1 MTKYL
6 VTILGEAPFFSDR
19 FDIENHFMSD
29 IGMVVY
35 DLNKGKYTDDGKT
48 WKDIQVDFL

>member
-6 VTILGEAPFFSDR
+6 VTIAGESPSLQTDLILKIIF
-19 FDIENHFMSD
+19 IPN